1 MDLANNSAL
10 LSDEEIE
17 DNVVIIMI
25 GGYDT
30 SSILL
35 TLLIRLLANEPSIY
49 AANEPSIYAAI
60 VQEQVEIAK
69 SKTLGEL
76 LTWDDR
82 SKTKYTGRVA
92 METLIWRISNTK
104 RVASGMGS
112 KHDSHG

>member
-1 MDLANNSAL
+1 MDLINNSAL

-17 DNVVIIMI
+17 DNMVIIMI

-35 TLLIRLLANEPSIY
+35 TFVIRLL
-49 AANEPSIYAAI
+49 ANEPSIYAAI
-60 VQEQVEIAK
+60 VQEQEEIAK
-69 SKTLGEL
+69 SKTLGEF
-76 LTWDDR
+76 LTWDDL

-92 METLIWRISNTK
+92 TETLIWRISNTK
-104 RVASGMGS
+104 RVASGVGS